1 MEMFLGQIALFAFG
15 FAPRGWQRCDG
26 QILNI
31 SQYQALF
38 ALLGTNF
45 GGDGRNNFAIPKIDP
60 IKVGNTPVYYYIL
73 VEDGVFPVR
82 DCTTIASG

>member
-15 FAPRGWQRCDG
+15 FAPRGWLRCDG
-26 QILNI
+26 QTLNI
-31 SQYQALF
+31 SQHQALF

-45 GGDGRNNFAIPKIDP
+45 GGDGRHNFSIPKIDP

-73 VEDGVFPVR
+73 VEDGIFPVR
-82 DCTTIASG
+82 D